1 MDGQIVDVEYE
12 EGLVDICKIVS
23 TQIETYT
30 VKQLVYDSDIFLYK
44 FSHYTHQVPIDSIS
58 GFYDTT
64 ELAETGRFVREGE
77 TIHYRS
83 LDDSDPE
90 YENDTDDQYDS
101 DSDSESY
108 EDSEISLHESN
119 EYQYE

>member
-1 MDGQIVDVEYE
+1 MIRIFFYINSV
-12 EGLVDICKIVS
+12 IIH
-23 TQIETYT
+23 IRF
-30 VKQLVYDSDIFLYK
+30 QLIRFQDFMIQLK
-44 FSHYTHQVPIDSIS
+44 
-58 GFYDTT
+58 
-64 ELAETGRFVREGE
+64 LAETGHFVKEGE

-101 DSDSESY
+101 DSESY